1 MTQNKSYDANTLFAA
16 IAIIPFLVPNGL
28 QTFSFMRIVYDL
40 KYLSFII
47 IALLTFGNGKIR
59 RKGNDLI
66 LAIISFALIMIVISA
81 LQKTN
86 VADAVTRMFNLL
98 FPVLWINYMLKRCER
113 KTLRGLIIY
122 YAILSIINCGIIL
135 VNPEGIIATQSSN
148 KTFLIGIDNKMV
160 FTLLPILGISIFY
173 IEKFLP
179 SRNRKRNIA
188 IATVIFAS
196 SLLAAW
202 AANGMMAVL
211 IMFFLLYFDKKGF
224 EKFLN
229 LRNGIIAIGVI
240 CFLVVFSNFFSQ
252 GLFAEFITNVLHKD
266 VTFSGRS
273 VLWAQTLKL
282 VYQSPIY
289 GYGIGSD
296 VSNSF
301 YFWSKGEIISGF
313 STHNGYL
320 RILLEGGIIALVSYV
335 MIYVVL
341 YKSCKSIWNQNRGI
355 RVLTYCTL
363 GLLLTFIFEAEFY
376 STSMLF
382 VLGMIY
388 YYSQNDGLKYSID
401 DYVEKENSF
410 R

>member
-1 MTQNKSYDANTLFAA
+1 
-16 IAIIPFLVPNGL
+16 
-28 QTFSFMRIVYDL
+28 
-40 KYLSFII
+40 
-47 IALLTFGNGKIR
+47 
-59 RKGNDLI
+59 
-66 LAIISFALIMIVISA
+66 
-81 LQKTN
+81 
-86 VADAVTRMFNLL
+86 
-98 FPVLWINYMLKRCER
+98 
-113 KTLRGLIIY
+113 
-122 YAILSIINCGIIL
+122 
-135 VNPEGIIATQSSN
+135 
-148 KTFLIGIDNKMV
+148 
-160 FTLLPILGISIFY
+160 
-173 IEKFLP
+173 
-179 SRNRKRNIA
+179 
-188 IATVIFAS
+188 
-196 SLLAAW
+196 
-202 AANGMMAVL
+202 MAVL

-252 GLFAEFITNVLHKD
+252 GIFAEFIINVLHKD